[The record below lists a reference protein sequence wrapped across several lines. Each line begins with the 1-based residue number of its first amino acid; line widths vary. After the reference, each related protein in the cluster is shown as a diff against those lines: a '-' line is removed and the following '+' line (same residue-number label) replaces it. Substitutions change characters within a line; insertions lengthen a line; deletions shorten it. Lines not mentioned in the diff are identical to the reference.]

1 MGWWDGLSRVAR
13 PPGGYCAADSA
24 LRLGVAV
31 CRGDRLA
38 SWRTKRNCRHRAGQ
52 GVVEVVESNRPGVWT
67 AEGVTE
73 EDFRVRAQGLES
85 HPTRRSDRPGSP
97 PQCCPL
103 LREVCPSTPR
113 LESGGPELR
122 DP

>member
-52 GVVEVVESNRPGVWT
+52 GVVEVVQSNRPGVWT

-85 HPTRRSDRPGSP
+85 TRHDVLTGRAAHRNAVHSSGRYV
-97 PQCCPL
+97 
-103 LREVCPSTPR
+103 LRR
-113 LESGGPELR
+113 LDSSQAAQN
-122 DP
+122 